1 MFTLFSK
8 LKLKQVR
15 LSLQALSLLL
25 LSVVTSQV
33 SAEKI
38 SNSSAENEVVV
49 SASRV
54 PVAANRVGSSVTVI
68 TAKEIKDSQAT
79 SVADLLRNVAGVA
92 VSQTGARG
100 GFTQVRIR
108 GAEGNHTLVIIDGV
122 EVNNTASGSEFD
134 FAHLLI
140 DNIKRIEILRAPQS
154 AIYGSDAIGGVI
166 VISTKGGTTK
176 PVSNFAVEGGTYNTT
191 KVTASTRGGSKKFK
205 YSVGASRF
213 KTDGFSAFNERDG
226 FTEDDGYKNENVN
239 IKLNYSMSDILDFSF
254 VLRNS
259 NGTAETDSITFGV
272 GPADSNNETFIEQTS
287 GRFGIKLD
295 LLDGRWTHKLS
306 FGESQT
312 DTDFLTNNLVTFLSR
327 GKKQKVDYQ
336 NSIVFGSDKSE
347 HVFVTAL
354 ERERE
359 KSLSGGTTLISRDI
373 TNYGYAFE
381 YRHSYQKKLFTSLSY
396 RFDDNDI
403 FKNAQTGRVTVA
415 YLPSRSNKYRLHAS
429 YGTGVKNPTFF
440 ELFGSTATFTGNPNL
455 SPEKAKGYDAGVEFK
470 LYNKKLTLDFTY
482 FNRDITD
489 LITGSGNSAI
499 NLSGKSPTEGLEV
512 AMNWSLSS
520 KVKFNANYTFL
531 NAKTSTGEQQR
542 RRPRHKL
549 YLGFNVQPSKRAVIN
564 FNLVHNAGRVQNL
577 FDEFFSTTRVDLKN
591 YTVANTSVRY
601 KISQRF
607 SVNARVEN
615 LFDEQYEE
623 IVTYGTSGRAFYL
636 GLSARF

>member
-8 LKLKQVR
+8 LKFQQVR
-15 LSLQALSLLL
+15 LPIRALSLLL
-25 LSVVTSQV
+25 LLIITSQAV
-33 SAEKI
+33 AEK
-38 SNSSAENEVVV
+38 NANGGKEVVV

-68 TAKEIKDSQAT
+68 SAKDIKESQAT
-79 SVADLLRNVAGVA
+79 SVADLLRNVAGVT

-140 DNIKRIEILRAPQS
+140 ANIKRIEVLRAPQS

-166 VISTKGGTTK
+166 MISTKGGTTK
-176 PVSNFAVEGGTYNTT
+176 PVSNFSVEGGTYNTT
-191 KVTASTRGGSKKFK
+191 KVTASTRGGSQKFK

-213 KTDGFSAFNERDG
+213 KTDGFSAFNERRG
-226 FTEDDGYKNENVN
+226 FTEDDGYKNETVN
-239 IKLNYSMSDILDFSF
+239 IKVNYSMSDILDFSF

-259 NGTAETDSITFGV
+259 KGTAETDSIAFGV

-295 LLDGRWTHKLS
+295 LFDGRWTHKLS

-312 DTDFLTNNLVTFLSR
+312 DTDFSTDNLVTFLSR

-336 NSIVFGSDKSE
+336 NSFIFGSDNSE
-347 HVFVTAL
+347 HVLVTAL

-359 KSLSGGTTLISRDI
+359 KSLSGGATFISRDI

-403 FKNAQTGRVTVA
+403 FKNAQTGRVTLA
-415 YLPSRSNKYRLHAS
+415 YIPSRSNKYRVHAS

-440 ELFGSTATFTGNPNL
+440 ELFGSTTTFTGNPNL
-455 SPEKAKGYDAGVEFK
+455 SPEKAKGYDAGIEFK
-470 LYNKKLTLDFTY
+470 LYSKKLTLDFTY

-489 LITGSGNSAI
+489 LITGSGNTAI
-499 NLSGKSPTEGLEV
+499 NLAGKSPTEGLEV

-520 KVKFNANYTFL
+520 TVKFNANYTFL

-549 YLGFNVQPSKRAVIN
+549 YLGLNIKPSKRTAIN

-577 FDEFFSTTRVDLKN
+577 FDAFFSTTRVDLKN
-591 YTVANTSVRY
+591 YTVANTALRY
-601 KISQRF
+601 KISKKL

-636 GLSARF
+636 GINARF